1 MLSHFTRPLGGAVRL
16 IPDILTWSKHSYR
29 EKVFE
34 VRIYDALFKRILVIE
49 LLFLC
54 IFSKV
59 DL

>member
-1 MLSHFTRPLGGAVRL
+1 MRL